1 MTTALKDIDIIV
13 NLIDENMN
21 DRASFDLFFF
31 FISILL
37 EVII

>member
-31 FISILL
+31 LYLFCLKW
-37 EVII
+37 